1 MASTSVARSLIGLV
15 VVAVATVATFFAWL
29 GRDTTKTLDP
39 LTGHESGPWSTGQVA
54 GCLLTLLVVLV
65 GAVLLGVPALVA
77 AAAMTVAFA
86 AAWTVAAA
94 ASDDS
99 GMFLVGAILVLIGMA
114 IGTAVVALLT
124 ARLAGN

>member
-1 MASTSVARSLIGLV
+1 MAPTSVARSLIGLV
-15 VVAVATVATFFAWL
+15 LVAVATGAAFFGWL

-65 GAVLLGVPALVA
+65 AAVLLGVPALVA
-77 AAAMTVAFA
+77 AAAMTVSFVL
-86 AAWTVAAA
+86 AWTATAA

-99 GMFLVGAILVLIGMA
+99 GMFAVGAVLVLIGMA
-114 IGTAVVALLT
+114 IGTTVVALLT
-124 ARLAGN
+124 ARLARN